1 VTPIVDARATTIAVV
16 ALDRTGARKAGGQL
30 AGNPGLVRVALLR
43 GFQLSRDDRPVALPL
58 GAQRLV
64 AFLALQDRPVLRVFV
79 AGSLW
84 LDKREQL
91 ACASLRSAL
100 WQLRRNG
107 LDVVQVSRNHLLLS
121 RCLDVDLWDTV
132 AEARQV
138 IQSHDGRPGQLH
150 RLLAGD
156 LLPDWYEDWVIVER
170 ERIRQLRL
178 HALETLGQRLIDQD
192 RPAQAIEAGLAAV
205 AADPLR
211 ESAHRV
217 VIAAHLAEGN
227 RSEALRQYEIYS
239 RLLDDNL
246 GLRPS
251 RQIRELI
258 GLVWDR
264 APASVTG

>member
-1 VTPIVDARATTIAVV
+1 M
-16 ALDRTGARKAGGQL
+16 
-30 AGNPGLVRVALLR
+30 LVRGRRQVSRPTSAEPEVTAVSINRGPVSIALLR
-43 GFQLSRDDRPVALPL
+43 GFQIIQGDRPVSLPL

-79 AGSLW
+79 AGNLW
-84 LDKREQL
+84 LDKAEKL

-107 LDVVQVSRNHLLLS
+107 LDVVTVSRNHLQLS
-121 RCLDVDLWDTV
+121 ASLEVDVWNTV
-132 AEARQV
+132 AEARQ
-138 IQSHDGRPGQLH
+138 IIGGRDGHATQPD

-178 HALETLGQRLIDQD
+178 HALESLGQRLIDQD
-192 RPAQAIEAGLAAV
+192 RPAQAIEVGLAAV

-217 VIAAHLAEGN
+217 IVSAHLAEGN
-227 RSEALRQYEIYS
+227 RSEALRQYRTFE
-239 RLLDDNL
+239 RLLDEQL
-246 GLRPS
+246 GVGPS
-251 RQIRELI
+251 DRMLTLI
-258 GLVWDR
+258 DSVRDR
-264 APASVTG
+264 VPAAMATR

>member
-1 VTPIVDARATTIAVV
+1 MGINARPVH
-16 ALDRTGARKAGGQL
+16 
-30 AGNPGLVRVALLR
+30 VALLR
-43 GFQLSRDDRPVALPL
+43 GFQLSQDGWPVTLPF

-107 LDVVQVSRNHLLLS
+107 LDVVKVSRNHLQLS
-121 RCLDVDLWDTV
+121 RCLNVDLWDTI
-132 AEARQV
+132 AEAHRV
-138 IQSHDGRPGQLH
+138 CEGRDGRDAQLDC
-150 RLLAGD
+150 LLAGD

-217 VIAAHLAEGN
+217 VISAHLAEGN
-227 RSEALRQYEIYS
+227 RSEALRQFKTYE
-239 RLLDDNL
+239 RMLDENL
-246 GLRPS
+246 GIGPS
-251 RQIRELI
+251 ERMMALI
-258 GLVWDR
+258 GLVR
-264 APASVTG
+264 SPVPAGLTVA